1 MKYRLGLLPPR
12 PESVKLKLADYFD
25 HQSILPLIPPNYGHT
40 SLITRWGM
48 LGNGPDGDSAD
59 VPVGDCAI
67 AGPEHVLMAWNAA
80 GGNPVPPFTYSSTIE
95 MYSAITGYDPSQTLA
110 DGSNPTD
117 QGSDMT
123 AVAQYWQTQGVKD
136 ATGNTHKIM
145 AFLGLNPQDL
155 MQIGAACYVF
165 EAVGFGFNLPQSAED
180 QFEAGQP
187 WTVTDAPIVG
197 GHFVPICGRQGG
209 NYIGISWGAPV
220 IITPDF
226 LAKYGTMAIVY
237 MSSRDMLNSKGASA
251 EGFNI
256 AQLTADLSDLE
267 AA

>member
-1 MKYRLGLLPPR
+1 MKYSLGLLPPR
-12 PESVKLKLADYFD
+12 PESVKLKLADYLD
-25 HQSILPLIPPNYGHT
+25 HQSILPTIPPNYGHT

-48 LGNGPDGDSAD
+48 LGNGPDSDSAD

-67 AGPEHVLMAWNAA
+67 AGPEHVVMAMNAA
-80 GGNPVPPFTYSSTIE
+80 AGKPVPPFTYASTIS
-95 MYSAITGYDPSQTLA
+95 MYSAITGYDPSQTQP

-123 AVAQYWQTQGVKD
+123 AVAEYWQTQGFKD
-136 ATGNTHKIM
+136 ATGETHRILT
-145 AFLGLNPQDL
+145 FLGLNRDL
-155 MQIGAACYVF
+155 TQIGAACYLF
-165 EAVGFGFNLPQSAED
+165 EAVGLGFNLPQSAED

-209 NYIGISWGAPV
+209 NYVGVSWGAPV
-220 IITPDF
+220 LITPEF
-226 LAKYGTMAIVY
+226 IMEYLTVAMVY
-237 MSSRDMLNSKGASA
+237 LSGQDMLNSKGVSA

-256 AQLTADLSDLE
+256 AQLTADVAALE
-267 AA
+267 TV